1 MFILITWTSISLQV
15 LHEKVHDQV
24 VAGLVKAY
32 KQLRVG
38 DPLDGKLLDSPLL
51 HWLYNFYQIVASY
64 Y

>member
-1 MFILITWTSISLQV
+1 MFIWITCKSISLQV

-38 DPLDGKLLDSPLL
+38 DPLDGKLLDSPLSL
-51 HWLYNFYQIVASY
+51 LG
-64 Y
+64 

>member
-1 MFILITWTSISLQV
+1 MKIHVHLNYIYNISLQV

-38 DPLDGKLLDSPLL
+38 DPLDGKLLDSPLSL
-51 HWLYNFYQIVASY
+51 LG
-64 Y
+64 